1 MQDPGVD
8 IPASD
13 LHHIFERFRRAG
25 NLVGRI
31 GGAGIGLA
39 EAWQIVPEHSGRID
53 VESEEGRG
61 TRFTVH
67 LPLRPSDDAV
77 DQAAA

>member
-1 MQDPGVD
+1 MD

-13 LHHIFERFRRAG
+13 LPHIFERFRRVG
-25 NLVGRI
+25 NLVRRI
-31 GGAGIGLA
+31 GGTGIGLA
-39 EAWQIVPEHSGRID
+39 EAWQIVQEHGGRID
-53 VESEEGRG
+53 DESKEGRG